1 MLAEVLRGGEATGH
15 DDESGDAS
23 VVSRHDHVFVF
34 GDLNYRLDAAALLAS
49 AAAPPEP
56 SAATSE
62 AEDAAAPLLA
72 ADASPRAALRDAA
85 ASAAAAVGIVA
96 AEATAA
102 AAETRDAAWRTAV
115 AAVTAHRL
123 EALAASDEL
132 KRSVAAGDVLPG
144 FSEGD
149 IGAFAPTFKLEAA
162 KEGAKAAQRRA
173 EQPGRA
179 YSAKRVP
186 AWTDRC
192 VVGVRSSMQRGL
204 TRALQRAVAVGK
216 GSAGAGAARLRLL
229 PRRYHVRPRAG
240 VRHLHARG
248 AAGAGLSAAACVV
261 HKTLTCACVDSRLIV
276 RSPPASW
283 QPAHCATSACGTA
296 PRSPLSCPSWP
307 PGQRPPP
314 RAPPPS
320 AQP

>member
-34 GDLNYRLDAAALLAS
+34 GDLNYRLDAGALLAS
-49 AAAPPEP
+49 AAAPPAP

-62 AEDAAAPLLA
+62 ADDAAAPLLA
-72 ADASPRAALRDAA
+72 SDASPRAALRDAA
-85 ASAAAAVGIVA
+85 ASAAAAMGISA

-123 EALAASDEL
+123 EALAAADEL
-132 KRSVAAGDVLPG
+132 TRSVTAGDVLVG

-149 IGAFAPTFKLEAA
+149 IGAFAPTFKLEVA

-186 AWTDRC
+186 AWTDRYALLC
-192 VVGVRSSMQRGL
+192 GFAD
-204 TRALQRAVAVGK
+204 RALRGADAHARSVLWR
-216 GSAGAGAARLRLL
+216 SAGAA
-229 PRRYHVRPRAG
+229 
-240 VRHLHARG
+240 
-248 AAGAGLSAAACVV
+248 
-261 HKTLTCACVDSRLIV
+261 
-276 RSPPASW
+276 PALAQQAYASC
-283 QPAHCATSACGTA
+283 PAVATSDHVPVYATFT
-296 PRSPLSCPSWP
+296 L
-307 PGQRPPP
+307 
-314 RAPPPS
+314 APPQ
-320 AQP
+320 AQQ